1 MTYGAPH
8 HLSPT
13 GRCVAHR
20 RTRAGDAADA
30 ARAGRAPGWA
40 CPASARLRRRLQP
53 RRRVESRDEAQQVAG
68 GDGEREVP
76 EELSELNRELAGV
89 ERRVER
95 RIDPGGIA
103 FGVTL
108 AMLVLMVTLVL
119 PWTGQR
125 ARLGDPGGQPARSA
139 SLPRLFTFTSLGF
152 GLVVGSLALATRWW
166 ALAWLTA
173 VGCGIS
179 VVNGLWA
186 IWSRQ
191 TGVLTGGTGP
201 GSAWCSPWSRWS
213 CSTACWARI
222 AGRRG

>member
-1 MTYGAPH
+1 M
-8 HLSPT
+8 
-13 GRCVAHR
+13 
-20 RTRAGDAADA
+20 
-30 ARAGRAPGWA
+30 
-40 CPASARLRRRLQP
+40 
-53 RRRVESRDEAQQVAG
+53 AG

-76 EELSELNRELAGV
+76 EELTELNRELSGV

-108 AMLVLMVTLVL
+108 AMLVLMVALVL
-119 PWTGQR
+119 PWTGNAR
-125 ARLGDPGGQPARSA
+125 AGRSWRAAARSA
-139 SLPRLFTFTSLGF
+139 RCRGCSRSRRSGF

-201 GSAWCSPWSRWS
+201 AIGMVLAVVAVIVL
-213 CSTACWARI
+213 TACWVRI

>member
-1 MTYGAPH
+1 MK
-8 HLSPT
+8 
-13 GRCVAHR
+13 V
-20 RTRAGDAADA
+20 
-30 ARAGRAPGWA
+30 
-40 CPASARLRRRLQP
+40 
-53 RRRVESRDEAQQVAG
+53 RRVAG
-68 GDGEREVP
+68 EEGEHEVP
-76 EELSELNRELAGV
+76 EELSELNRELSGV

-108 AMLVLMVTLVL
+108 AMLVLMVSLVL
-119 PWTGQR
+119 PWTGDAQGWEILAGSR
-125 ARLGDPGGQPARSA
+125 TFGA
-139 SLPRLFTFTSLGF
+139 LPRLFTFTSLGF

-166 ALAWLTA
+166 ALALLTA

-179 VVNGLWA
+179 VVNGVWA

-201 GSAWCSPWSRWS
+201 AAGMVLAVVAVIVL
-213 CSTACWARI
+213 TACWARI